1 MEEQQKPASQRQ
13 HFLPRLLLKG
23 FAHRKSG
30 KEYYV
35 YEFRRVQGTH
45 EVNIKNVA
53 VSGSFYGDSEKI
65 KTEQLLSVK
74 ENEYAPILENLR
86 KGQIDPARKLL
97 IDEFVTHL
105 FVRNKYIRDALT
117 QMGQGAFDSI
127 EKNYAQPKIPPGFRK
142 LVREKI
148 LASDEFRALPRHQR
162 RLMGPTLD
170 RNIDKFFLTGIPTK
184 AFQFLKGN
192 IDIQELV
199 KRSQSEVL
207 GKLSD
212 PPQWKEKLEPLAWSV
227 REYSSGTFVLGD
239 LGPIARFMDSDD
251 FQAPIKG
258 GAGLDSIF
266 LPISSQHLLVGQRKG
281 KAEEIDPDVINIA
294 SVELSR
300 DFFVSGRNTDRERR
314 YLLNLGKRSS
324 LLDEKEMQR
333 LAQESL
339 ME

>member
-1 MEEQQKPASQRQ
+1 MEGQQKPASQRQ

-35 YEFRRVQGTH
+35 YEFRRGQGIH

-65 KTEQLLSVK
+65 KTEQVLSVK
-74 ENEYAPILENLR
+74 ESEYAPVLENLR
-86 KGQIDPARKLL
+86 KGQIDPAHKLL
-97 IDEFVTHL
+97 IDEFITHL
-105 FVRNKYIRDALT
+105 FVRSKYIRDALT

-127 EKNYAQPKIPPGFRK
+127 EKYAQPKIPPGFRK

-148 LASDEFRALPRHQR
+148 LASDDFRALPRHQR
-162 RLMGPTLD
+162 RLMGPKLD
-170 RNIDKFFLTGIPTK
+170 RIIDSFFLTGIPTK
-184 AFQFLKGN
+184 AFQFLRGK

-207 GKLSD
+207 GKLND

-227 REYSSGTFVLGD
+227 REYSSGIFVLGD

-258 GAGLDSIF
+258 GTSLDGIF

-281 KAEEIDPDVINIA
+281 KTGEIDPDVINIA

-300 DFFVSGRNTDRERR
+300 DFFVSSGNTDRERR